1 MNTEAQVGDPTEDA
15 TPPEAPPTE
24 STGRLSGPDDGLLP
38 PAPRLVALS
47 FLMLFVELAL
57 IRWLGANVIYLS
69 YFSNLV
75 LLGSFLGIGLGFL
88 WSNRSARSLY
98 MAAPVLVGALVLYV
112 REFPVPLQ
120 VETKGLVFFTTIK
133 PASSVPREV
142 VLSILFAA
150 VALVL
155 ATIGNGVAR
164 TFAKFEPLDAYKWD
178 LVGSVLGIAT
188 FSALSFL
195 GARPV
200 VWGVIIALVFL
211 TTLPLRRPLALG
223 ALALGL
229 VLLFVPLISEMN
241 DASKVA
247 KKVPA
252 GVHPN
257 DAGVIW
263 SPYYK
268 LDYWRNTE
276 GGYNAEVN
284 QSPHWAQIHS
294 KGNPLYESIYKSFSP
309 PKGFSVLV
317 IGAGS
322 GNDVATALRHGAGSV
337 DAVEIDRRLIDVAKR
352 GQPDHAYDDPR
363 VTVHI
368 NDGRA
373 YLERSSKKWDLI
385 LLALPD
391 SLTLVQGQSSV
402 RLESYLFTQEAMKSV
417 QEHLTPNG
425 AFAMYNFYRQS
436 WLVERLANT
445 LGSVFKQDPCVTQ
458 LGEFNLAVLVATDSP
473 TALDCKAPAK
483 LTKATSSPEPVTDD
497 HPFPYL
503 EHRNIP
509 TLYLQ
514 VIGLILIMSIV
525 GVRLLGGPLSKMTP
539 YADLFFMGVAFL
551 LLETKS
557 VVQFAL
563 LFGTT
568 WFVNSLVFLGVLLSV
583 LAAVFVSRRV
593 SFRNPQ
599 RLYAVLLVAL
609 LLAWVIP
616 PSALLQLSLIPR
628 FFAATALAFFPVFT
642 ANLVFTER
650 FKHTGHSTLAFGA
663 NLVGSMIGGCL
674 EYTAMVMGYR
684 NLLLIVALVYGLAFL
699 TGRNKL
705 VGAPAGG

>member
-1 MNTEAQVGDPTEDA
+1 MTDTPTSDLDDA
-15 TPPEAPPTE
+15 DGPTLPTTAR
-24 STGRLSGPDDGLLP
+24 SLTGPDDGILP
-38 PAPRLVALS
+38 PAARLVALS

-88 WSNRSARSLY
+88 WAGRSTRPLY
-98 MAAPVLVGALVLYV
+98 LAAPILVGALVLYV

-120 VETKGLVFFTTIK
+120 VETQGLVFFTTIK
-133 PASSVPREV
+133 PASSLPREV

-155 ATIGNGVAR
+155 MTIGNGVAR
-164 TFAKFEPLDAYKWD
+164 TFSRFEPLTAYKWD

-188 FSALSFL
+188 FSALSFV
-195 GARPV
+195 GVRPI
-200 VWGVIIALVFL
+200 VWGAVIAVVFL
-211 TTLPLRRPLALG
+211 LTVPLRKPLALG
-223 ALALGL
+223 ALAVGL
-229 VLLFVPLISEMN
+229 ILLFVPLAAELG
-241 DASKVA
+241 DASRLASKIPPSV
-247 KKVPA
+247 KTER
-252 GVHPN
+252 
-257 DAGVIW
+257 DTGVIW

-276 GGYNAEVN
+276 GGFNAEVN

-294 KGNPLYESIYKSFSP
+294 KGNVLYESVYKSFNP
-309 PKGFSVLV
+309 PKGFTVLV

-322 GNDVATALRHGAGSV
+322 GNDVATALRHGASHV
-337 DAVEIDRRLIDVAKR
+337 DAVEIDRRLIDVARK
-352 GQPDHAYDDPR
+352 GQPDGAYDDPR
-363 VTVHI
+363 VSVHI

-373 YLERSSKKWDLI
+373 FLERSNKKWDLI
-385 LLALPD
+385 ILALPD

-402 RLESYLFTQEAMKSV
+402 RLESYLFTKEAMQAV
-417 QEHLTPNG
+417 QKHLTPDG
-425 AFAMYNFYRQS
+425 AFSMYNFYRQS
-436 WLVERLANT
+436 WLVSRLTNT
-445 LGSVFKQDPCVTQ
+445 LGSVFKQDPCVSRMGQ
-458 LGEFNLAVLVATDSP
+458 YNLAVLVAADSP
-473 TALDCKAPAK
+473 TAINCVAPAK
-483 LTKATSSPEPVTDD
+483 LEKATSSPEPVTDD

-503 EHRNIP
+503 EHRQIP
-509 TLYLQ
+509 SLYLK
-514 VIGLILIMSIV
+514 VLALIIVLSIL
-525 GVRLLGGPLSKMTP
+525 GVRLLGGPVSKMSP

-583 LAAVFVSRRV
+583 LCAVAVSRRV
-593 SFRNPQ
+593 TFRHPQ
-599 RLYAVLLVAL
+599 RLYVILLAAL

-616 PSALLQLSLIPR
+616 PEALLHLSIVPR
-628 FFAATALAFFPVFT
+628 FFAATTLAFFPVFT

-650 FKHTGHSTLAFGA
+650 FKNTGHSTLAFGA
-663 NLVGSMIGGCL
+663 NLVGSMLGGCM
-674 EYTAMVMGYR
+674 EYLAMISGYR
-684 NLLLIVALVYGLAFL
+684 SLLLVVALVYGLAFL

-705 VGAPAGG
+705 VGASA